1 MTAIIPLCKELLLYY
16 SAYIS
21 TTTALSQPLN
31 LSTPQPLNLSQRFSS
46 PLLRTLFAVTALR
59 LLRQPKKNRAWYEAG
74 TRGKRRKQET
84 TWNKKDINRGNNLLI
99 LLF

>member
-31 LSTPQPLNLSQRFSS
+31 LSTPQPLSKVFLAFASYPLRSNCASAS
-46 PLLRTLFAVTALR
+46 PATEEEPSMVRIE
-59 LLRQPKKNRAWYEAG
+59 YEAG
-74 TRGKRRKQET
+74 TKQVRGRTEENKEKQ
-84 TWNKKDINRGNNLLI
+84 D
-99 LLF
+99 